1 MSTGLQAATLRLPAK
16 VREIKDLIV
25 KDENFRSI
33 CDDLAA
39 AESALRQVDQMPE
52 ALRAERR
59 REYESLVESLTAE
72 IEEALRRAKV
82 IPITGAKRHPEH

>member
-1 MSTGLQAATLRLPAK
+1 MIVGLRAASLRLPAK
-16 VREIKDLIV
+16 AREIKDLIV
-25 KDENFRSI
+25 KDESFQSI

-39 AESALRQVDQMPE
+39 AEKALSQVDRMPE

>member
-1 MSTGLQAATLRLPAK
+1 MSIGLRAAALRLPASA
-16 VREIKDLIV
+16 REIENLIMR
-25 KDENFRSI
+25 DESFRSI

-39 AESALRQVDQMPE
+39 AENALSHVDQMPE
-52 ALRAERR
+52 ALRGERR

-82 IPITGAKRHPEH
+82 VPITGAKRAPQA

>member
-1 MSTGLQAATLRLPAK
+1 MSNGLRAAALRLPAK
-16 VREIKDLIV
+16 VREIKDLLA

-33 CDDLAA
+33 CDDLAT
-39 AESALRQVDQMPE
+39 AEIALGRVDQMPE

-72 IEEALRRAKV
+72 IEDALRRAKV
-82 IPITGAKRHPEH
+82 IPITGARRHPEQ